1 MIPQTILVGA
11 VGVVHHAGRFHTLD
25 QHGRAAAAMRQQA
38 KQGGTGAYV
47 LDLGDDM
54 ALRIGLPLAV

>member
-1 MIPQTILVGA
+1 
-11 VGVVHHAGRFHTLD
+11 
-25 QHGRAAAAMRQQA
+25 MRQQA